1 MQQIV
6 RTQQQLGAALR
17 RIRRQRRLTQTDLAS
32 LANLRQATLSEIEEG
47 KETARIDKILA
58 LITALDLEIV
68 VRPRTSA
75 SPTRIQDQY

>member
-1 MQQIV
+1 MRQIV